1 MRITVKMT
9 TDELMNVIDAIADE
23 AAEQDIYVD
32 PLYGN
37 DNMEQILKVVDAAL
51 SAMGIE
57 IEEDEPEIED
67 DDEEEIESIIY
78 DCDGKRGISAADARL
93 LIACVTKTFK
103 EKCPVVSDE
112 VLEILVTIEC
122 LRIAEVYGIEVVD
135 IEGE

>member
-9 TDELMNVIDAIADE
+9 ADELWDVINAITDEAV
-23 AAEQDIYVD
+23 EQDIYVD

-51 SAMGIE
+51 SAMNIE
-57 IEEDEPEIED
+57 IEEDEPE

-78 DCDGKRGISAADARL
+78 DCDGKRGISADDARL

-112 VLEILVTIEC
+112 VLEILVTVEC
-122 LRIAEVYGIEVVD
+122 LRIAEAYGIEVVD
-135 IEGE
+135 ITGE

>member
-9 TDELMNVIDAIADE
+9 ADELMDVIGAITDE
-23 AAEQDIYVD
+23 AVEQDVYVN

-37 DNMEQILKVVDAAL
+37 DNMEQILKVVDAAM

-57 IEEDEPEIED
+57 IEEDEPED
-67 DDEEEIESIIY
+67 NEEEIESIIY

-93 LIACVTKTFK
+93 LMRCVAKTMD
-103 EKCPVVSDE
+103 EKYPILSDE
-112 VLEILVTIEC
+112 AREVMGVLEC

-135 IEGE
+135 TEGE

>member
-9 TDELMNVIDAIADE
+9 ADELWDVINAITDEAV
-23 AAEQDIYVD
+23 EQDIYVD

-57 IEEDEPEIED
+57 IEEDKSE

-112 VLEILVTIEC
+112 VLEILVTVEC

-135 IEGE
+135 TEGE

>member
-9 TDELMNVIDAIADE
+9 ADELWDVINAITDEAV
-23 AAEQDIYVD
+23 EQDIYVD

-57 IEEDEPEIED
+57 VEEDKPE

-93 LIACVTKTFK
+93 LMQCVAKTMRK
-103 EKCPVVSDE
+103 QHPILSDE
-112 VLEILVTIEC
+112 ALEVMGMIEC

-135 IEGE
+135 TEGE

>member
-9 TDELMNVIDAIADE
+9 ADELWDVINAITDEAV
-23 AAEQDIYVD
+23 EQDIYVD

-57 IEEDEPEIED
+57 VEEDKPE

-93 LIACVTKTFK
+93 LMQCVAKTMRK
-103 EKCPVVSDE
+103 QYPILSDE
-112 VLEILVTIEC
+112 ALEVMGMIEC

-135 IEGE
+135 TEGE

>member
-9 TDELMNVIDAIADE
+9 DDELMDVIGAITDE
-23 AAEQDIYVD
+23 AVAQDVYD
-32 PLYGN
+32 D
-37 DNMEQILKVVDAAL
+37 DNMEQILKVVNAAL

-57 IEEDEPEIED
+57 IEEDKPELED

-93 LIACVTKTFK
+93 LMRCVAKTMH
-103 EKCPVVSDE
+103 EQYPILSDE
-112 VLEILVTIEC
+112 ALEVMGMIEC
-122 LRIAEVYGIEVVD
+122 MRIAEVYGIEVVD